1 MTINSSQ
8 KSGKVVVVDYR
19 TSNLLSIIK
28 ALQKVGAEV
37 ELTQDV
43 SAIRNAE
50 RLVLPGVG
58 AFGAAMRNID
68 SLGIKQALIDF
79 GKSGR
84 PLIGICLGMQLL
96 FSVSFELGI
105 YDGLALI
112 PGEVVAFPS
121 ANLNGHSLKIPHMG
135 WNQVE
140 FKKESRLLDGLPSKQ
155 YAYFV
160 HSYYAKAENGYVVG
174 STDYGVA
181 FPAVVEKENVFG
193 IQFHPEKSQ
202 SFGLKILENFL
213 SV

>member
-1 MTINSSQ
+1 M
-8 KSGKVVVVDYR
+8 KVSKVTVVDYR
-19 TSNLLSIIK
+19 TSNLLSITK
-28 ALQKVGAEV
+28 ALEKVGAEV
-37 ELTQDV
+37 ELSQ
-43 SAIRNAE
+43 SADDIVKAE

-68 SLGIKQALIDF
+68 SLAIREALIEF

-96 FSVSFELGI
+96 FSVSFEQGT
-105 YDGLALI
+105 YYGLALL
-112 PGEVVAFPS
+112 PGEVVPFPEGS
-121 ANLNGHSLKIPHMG
+121 MLKVPHMG
-135 WNQVE
+135 WNQIE
-140 FKKESRLLDGLPSKQ
+140 FRKQSRLFNGVRDKE

-160 HSYYAKAENGYVVG
+160 HSYYVTTNDSYVTG
-174 STDYGVA
+174 ATDYGVML
-181 FPAVVEKENVFG
+181 PAIVEDKNIFG